1 MAESRHRSRHRPAR
15 RSVAPARI
23 AIAAV
28 AVILLA
34 GGGYFA
40 GTRLASDSTSSGD
53 CAQAMP
59 LTVRTGPTLTAPLTQ
74 FATTY
79 NDEKH
84 RVLGKCVQVK
94 VETVDSGQT
103 AQAIAAGWADQQY
116 GQAPDV
122 WVPESADWVALAKTT
137 AAGVKLLG
145 SGGASAGTVVA
156 SSPVVLAM
164 PRPMAVALG
173 WPDRQLSWADLRANE
188 NSTSFWAGRGHPEWG
203 DFDIGFANPRTSSA
217 GVAAVL
223 NVVGSSI
230 GQPSSALTEAQF
242 TGDLTTKGAVL
253 SFERGADLVADSD
266 PDLLTSYVGWGKNAS
281 QHMSALVM
289 PENLVYQAN
298 VGASAAVAS
307 DDSIAAG
314 AVAPA
319 AVLLVAAYPT
329 DGLVVDDATYQ
340 PLGLRAGSNRA
351 AAAAD
356 FQAMLLGAEG
366 QATFSSDGFRSPDR
380 RNSKLTEKLGLT
392 PTLRTEPRLSPDG
405 RTIDGARRTFQGIH
419 QRGNT
424 LAVFDTSGSM
434 DLPVSGSDGK
444 TRLQIAVGAAEAA
457 VPLFA
462 SDSRLGLWQFST
474 RLDGTRPYRELV
486 PVGLMS
492 DQVDGVSRTQALATA
507 VGGLRAQGG
516 TGLYATALAAFEA
529 LSAQY
534 QPDKPNQVVLLTDG
548 QNDDPT
554 STLSLDQLVAQLK
567 AEYNPKKPVHI
578 ITIGYGTDA
587 DLDALGQISAA
598 TGSKTYPAKDPNEI
612 LTIMINALTDN

>member
-1 MAESRHRSRHRPAR
+1 MADSRQRSRHRPAR

-23 AIAAV
+23 AFAAV
-28 AVILLA
+28 VVILLA

-40 GTRLASDSTSSGD
+40 GARLASDSTSSGD

-74 FATTY
+74 LATTY
-79 NDEKH
+79 NNEKR

-103 AQAIAAGWADQQY
+103 AQAVAAGWADQQF

-145 SGGASAGTVVA
+145 SGGTVVA

-173 WPDRQLSWADLRANE
+173 WPNRQLSWADVRANE
-188 NSTSFWAGRGHPEWG
+188 DSTSFWASRGHPEWG
-203 DFDIGFANPRTSSA
+203 AFDIGFANPRTSSA

-223 NVVGSSI
+223 NVVASSI

-266 PDLLTSYVGWGKNAS
+266 PDLLASYVGWGKDVPT
-281 QHMSALVM
+281 HMSALVM
-289 PENLVYQAN
+289 PESLVYQAN

-314 AVAPA
+314 ALAPA
-319 AVLLVAAYPT
+319 AVPLVAAYPT
-329 DGLVVDDATYQ
+329 DGLVVDDASYQ
-340 PLGLRAGSNRA
+340 PLGLRAGSGRA

-366 QATFSSDGFRSPDR
+366 QATFQADGFRSPDR
-380 RNSKLTEKLGLT
+380 ENPKLTEKLGLT
-392 PTLRTEPRLSPDG
+392 PTLRTEPRWAPDG

-434 DLPVSGSDGK
+434 DLPVSGSGGK
-444 TRLQIAVGAAEAA
+444 TRLQVALGAAEAA
-457 VPLFA
+457 IPLFA
-462 SDSRLGLWQFST
+462 GDSRLGLWQFST
-474 RLDGTRPYRELV
+474 MLDGTTPYRELV
-486 PVGLMS
+486 PVGPMS
-492 DQVDGVSRTQALATA
+492 DQVGGVSRTQALAAA

-516 TGLYATALAAFEA
+516 TGLYETALAAFEA

-554 STLSLDQLVAQLK
+554 STLSLDQLVAKLK

-578 ITIGYGTDA
+578 ITIGYGADA
-587 DLDALGQISAA
+587 DLNALSQISAA
-598 TGSKTYPAKDPNEI
+598 TGSKSYPATDPN
-612 LTIMINALTDN
+612 TIFTVMINALTDN